1 MGQRSITQRKK
12 LQSFIKVRFLSH
24 MFLLDQ
30 LQNFS
35 PFPMC
40 TCGKCVCNVNQRLVN
55 MQAKEF
61 GMKFFWD
68 WISLLHESKQKF
80 YWWILFSLRIR
91 RTFKTKSCK
100 SSFEILKFTRI
111 KLKSLHKHQETT
123 TFKAPKNFHYISLK
137 TKNIWRIFIQT
148 ILPSLKSLLETS
160 FKASKNFKDFDP

>member
-1 MGQRSITQRKK
+1 MGQRSITYKKK
-12 LQSFIKVRFLSH
+12 LQSFIKVRFPSQIFFTELKV
-24 MFLLDQ
+24 LLDQ

-123 TFKAPKNFHYISLK
+123 TSKPQELPLHIFEDKEHL
-137 TKNIWRIFIQT
+137 KNIHT
-148 ILPSLKSLLETS
+148 NHSSKS
-160 FKASKNFKDFDP
+160 